1 VAEEQD
7 AGDRTEQ
14 PTPKKLRDARER
26 GDVSKS
32 KEIGS
37 TVGLLAFALVAALLG
52 TFAGTRLTALFDQ
65 AIAAIGRPFETA
77 SAEMISAAS
86 WTVFALVL
94 AVAVPVALLALIA
107 EFLQVGPVFTGKKM
121 EPKLERLDPVAG
133 LKRMFGMDNLV
144 ELVKSVLKTLVLLAI
159 AVVLARSLLPEVAGL
174 PLGGPGA
181 FGEAL
186 RSGWVRLV
194 AWTVAVFAAIA
205 VADALYQRYAYLK
218 RLRMSIRE
226 IRRELKEDEGDPY
239 LKQHRR
245 QQHEELN
252 SGSTTQLARSAHM
265 LVVNPTHVSIALDYH
280 PQRCPVPTVA
290 AKGEDAV
297 ALAMRE
303 AARESGVPILR
314 DVPLA
319 RALLERAPIG
329 EAVPDD
335 LFEAVAHAV
344 VWARTARDRASGAT
358 SAGPAGEGRPGRRG
372 NARGGASG
380 GDSDSAR
387 TTRSTPHEGASDRA
401 PRRPP
406 LPPPPEGRS
415 GR

>member
-1 VAEEQD
+1 
-7 AGDRTEQ
+7 
-14 PTPKKLRDARER
+14 
-26 GDVSKS
+26 
-32 KEIGS
+32 
-37 TVGLLAFALVAALLG
+37 
-52 TFAGTRLTALFDQ
+52 
-65 AIAAIGRPFETA
+65 
-77 SAEMISAAS
+77 
-86 WTVFALVL
+86 
-94 AVAVPVALLALIA
+94 
-107 EFLQVGPVFTGKKM
+107 
-121 EPKLERLDPVAG
+121 
-133 LKRMFGMDNLV
+133 
-144 ELVKSVLKTLVLLAI
+144 
-159 AVVLARSLLPEVAGL
+159 
-174 PLGGPGA
+174 
-181 FGEAL
+181 
-186 RSGWVRLV
+186 
-194 AWTVAVFAAIA
+194 VAVFAAIA

-372 NARGGASG
+372 NARGGAI
-380 GDSDSAR
+380 DA
-387 TTRSTPHEGASDRA
+387 A
-401 PRRPP
+401 
-406 LPPPPEGRS
+406 
-415 GR
+415 